1 MQKSTKIFSNSPNSS
16 KELNVILRAPLH
28 FPHQLKT
35 RAEFRSVTELVI
47 QKRTRLARTPTVTDL
62 HSSLSLSLSPSS
74 YSVLAFIPSLHPA
87 EASVLKSS
95 YQKIPMPQPPNYGV
109 VHMGCGL
116 VFYLVH
122 LQSLVTK
129 SKNEPYSRKCK
140 LDFAGS
146 SGGMAQ
152 GFKALT

>member
-62 HSSLSLSLSPSS
+62 HSSLSLSLFLFRSRLHSFPPSCGSVGAEILLSEDSNAATAKLRGGTHGLWISVLLSSPS
-74 YSVLAFIPSLHPA
+74 
-87 EASVLKSS
+87 KSG
-95 YQKIPMPQPPNYGV
+95 Y
-109 VHMGCGL
+109 
-116 VFYLVH
+116 
-122 LQSLVTK
+122 
-129 SKNEPYSRKCK
+129 
-140 LDFAGS
+140 
-146 SGGMAQ
+146 
-152 GFKALT
+152 